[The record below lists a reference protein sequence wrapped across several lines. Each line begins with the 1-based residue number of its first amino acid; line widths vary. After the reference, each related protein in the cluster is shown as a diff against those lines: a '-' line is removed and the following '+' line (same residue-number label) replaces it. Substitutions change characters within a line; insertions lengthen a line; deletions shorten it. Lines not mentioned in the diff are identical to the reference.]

1 MEDGRPS
8 QTWDGILRGE
18 RLRTM
23 SCSDKVCRW
32 NILGLQGALLSH
44 FIEPVYFSS
53 LTLGNFV
60 IKSVFLF
67 LLMATLILHV
77 FNCFAEIFII
87 TCTSEER
94 LHW

>member
-1 MEDGRPS
+1 MEDGRAS

-53 LTLGNFV
+53 LTLGNSF
-60 IKSVFLF
+60 IMSVFLF
-67 LLMATLILHV
+67 LLMATLILHK
-77 FNCFAEIFII
+77 FNCFAEIFI
-87 TCTSEER
+87 TCTSEKR
-94 LHW
+94 LH